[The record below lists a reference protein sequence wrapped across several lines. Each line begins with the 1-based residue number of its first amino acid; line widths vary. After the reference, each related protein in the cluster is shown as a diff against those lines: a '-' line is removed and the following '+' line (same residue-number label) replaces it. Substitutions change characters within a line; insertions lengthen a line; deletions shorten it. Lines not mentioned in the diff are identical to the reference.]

1 MLKNISGVL
10 EKYEKVLLVYVIFSF
25 DFILNIFSLLYKS
38 FFLAEMRARLK
49 YKNFDEDR
57 GLNTNRIK
65 YMLEFFKEKDISY
78 LIKENADRTREKNN
92 LTFPSYFVLSFLI
105 EIRII

>member
-1 MLKNISGVL
+1 MLKNVFAVL
-10 EKYEKVLLVYVIFSF
+10 GKYEKVLLVYVIFSF
-25 DFILNIFSLLYKS
+25 DFILNILSLLYKS

-65 YMLEFFKEKDISY
+65 YMLEIYESLEKKIY
-78 LIKENADRTREKNN
+78 LA
-92 LTFPSYFVLSFLI
+92 
-105 EIRII
+105 